1 MSPYLYRKDII
12 AEKDERLVNKV
23 FTLKNAPFLCCS
35 KCSADRME
43 DCSMETSRKCKIGCN
58 SRFHCLP
65 SCRADQCSIVL
76 VSQNRWNQQQLAG
89 CVLINHFV
97 VEEHGMVLN
106 VAPGLDE
113 VVVVLAARVAGL
125 AGRMYGERGCR
136 IGQVD
141 NLPVRSYGDHCLW
154 ISRRGSAQVDCIDVA
169 SDGIWTAI
177 KDPVE
182 RFEQAQHVGVGHFV
196 DFAVGPARGIIAQLL
211 L

>member
-113 VVVVLAARVAGL
+113 VVVVLAARVADWPG
-125 AGRMYGERGCR
+125 ACME
-136 IGQVD
+136 
-141 NLPVRSYGDHCLW
+141 SEAA
-154 ISRRGSAQVDCIDVA
+154 GSARLIICRYEATVITVSGSA
-169 SDGIWTAI
+169 GEAAPRLIVSTSPPMGY
-177 KDPVE
+177 
-182 RFEQAQHVGVGHFV
+182 
-196 DFAVGPARGIIAQLL
+196 GPRLKILSSGLSRPSTWA
-211 L
+211 